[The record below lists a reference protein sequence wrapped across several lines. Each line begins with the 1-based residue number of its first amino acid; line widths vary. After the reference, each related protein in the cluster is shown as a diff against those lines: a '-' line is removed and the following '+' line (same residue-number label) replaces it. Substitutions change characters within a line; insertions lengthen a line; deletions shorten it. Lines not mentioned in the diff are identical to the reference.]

1 MGVWS
6 DTIVVLRFKF
16 HEQNS
21 NNNNSDNKWRTDIG
35 LTLLPSA
42 FYQLVK
48 KRKLNTERIVYCYI
62 AFFVFSFC
70 CRLVKNLSQIGNS
83 PQPIIWETLD

>member
-21 NNNNSDNKWRTDIG
+21 NNNNSDNKWRTNIG

-48 KRKLNTERIVYCYI
+48 KRKLNTERIVYCYVG
-62 AFFVFSFC
+62 FFLFSHFA
-70 CRLVKNLSQIGNS
+70 VD
-83 PQPIIWETLD
+83 W